1 MIDNIDI
8 ASYAD
13 ELHHRNLQTLA
24 YEIFNVKNNMAPEL
38 LTEIFSQKES
48 NSTLRNSTALEC
60 RSIKTVIYGSE
71 TVSSLG
77 SKIWDILPTE

>member
-38 LTEIFSQKES
+38 LTEIFS
-48 NSTLRNSTALEC
+48 
-60 RSIKTVIYGSE
+60 
-71 TVSSLG
+71 
-77 SKIWDILPTE
+77 